1 MRVQLLHA
9 LKVAL
14 IESQGAHGKVHLDG
28 LWLKFRQNL
37 KALARRAIRGGE
49 VDLRAVV
56 CTQDRLIGALGVGG
70 KLLIGGNG
78 QVRH

>member
-1 MRVQLLHA
+1 MRVQVLHA
-9 LKVAL
+9 IEVAL
-14 IESQGAHGKVHLDG
+14 IQCQGSYGKVHLDG

-56 CTQDRLIGALGVGG
+56 RTQDGLIGALGVGG
-70 KLLIGGNG
+70 
-78 QVRH
+78 